1 MSEKISLDS
10 SVLRLYSS
18 QQNSYIARMD
28 YNEVLDKF
36 SEPYIIAGHASKAG
50 YVDGVGGNARVNG
63 PGQGVFVKNE
73 DYTGAEDEYDF
84 YFTDE
89 YNHCIRILTPT
100 GRVTTFAGRGNGSTE
115 GGYADGALR
124 TEARFFH
131 PWAIA
136 YDEKRKCFYVGERGE
151 KHDGTKQAVIRKIA
165 QEE

>member
-1 MSEKISLDS
+1 
-10 SVLRLYSS
+10 
-18 QQNSYIARMD
+18 MD
-28 YNEVLDKF
+28 YNELLDKF
-36 SEPYIIAGHASKAG
+36 SEPYIIAGHASQSG

-63 PGQGVFVKNE
+63 PGQGVFVKNV
-73 DYTGAEDEYDF
+73 DYAGAEDEYDF

-115 GGYADGALR
+115 AGYADGALR
-124 TEARFFH
+124 TEARFSY

-136 YDEKRKCFYVGERGE
+136 YDEKRKCFYVGERGS
-151 KHDGTKQAVIRKIA
+151 HDGKKTQAVIRKIA